1 MQQLLNKTF
10 QHRERQS
17 GVRFSERQKCS
28 LRATHSDMYSPSQT
42 LHVKIL
48 TVYTVPIDTPK
59 LDPLR
64 QLFFKTRLFTTL
76 YEHQFNTKK
85 TTLHCHSNQNS
96 YSTEEM
102 SAWCG
107 NKYHLNVNVRL
118 DISVKVMWKKEVC
131 CCICEVR
138 CSHCRDLKMYQQKKK
153 CNYCHN

>member
-28 LRATHSDMYSPSQT
+28 LRATHSDLYSPSRT
-42 LHVKIL
+42 LHVKML
-48 TVYTVPIDTPK
+48 TVYTVPINTPK

-64 QLFFKTRLFTTL
+64 RLFLKTRLFTTL
-76 YEHQFNTKK
+76 MNISSIPKK
-85 TTLHCHSNQNS
+85 NLHCHSYQNS
-96 YSTEEM
+96 YNTEEM

-131 CCICEVR
+131 C
-138 CSHCRDLKMYQQKKK
+138 LYLWG
-153 CNYCHN
+153 